1 MVMSAAGH
9 PFRPHL
15 MSSLAVEQSCGLLGL
30 CLGVIHRFD
39 GLRSSFRGGRL
50 HLHRQQCA
58 AVIRTNLVVSDCRS
72 RQSQQAQNQSS
83 GWVETHLRFDC
94 NQLSL
99 IHQASADLWAREQ
112 TANGAEV

>member
-99 IHQASADLWAREQ
+99 MHKFPLDRFASYLAS
-112 TANGAEV
+112 NGNEE